1 MSSINRFQGGLT
13 SLVASGKQVL
23 TNVGTALE
31 DAITTIEE
39 AVAPVF
45 NSIEK
50 RFLEPAG
57 RKLKKSVAH
66 LQNYANYQLGTI
78 SWAHYQANKP
88 LINFA
93 FSKPVQAFYSS

>member
-1 MSSINRFQGGLT
+1 MSSINRFQEGLT
-13 SLVASGKQVL
+13 NLVASGKQAL

-31 DAITTIEE
+31 NAITAIEQ
-39 AVAPVF
+39 AVTPVF

-66 LQNYANYQLGTI
+66 LQNYANYQLGHI
-78 SWAHYQANKP
+78 NKVSYQANK
-88 LINFA
+88 LSINVI
-93 FSKPVQAFYSS
+93 FSKPVQAFYNR